1 MYNKRYLYGRKI
13 QLKLAIFDFDG
24 TLFPDETFPLLMNH
38 LKTHPSYHQNYRH
51 FISGLIPVYMAYKC
65 KLCPEKTMKEYS
77 MRRYLSSLKTT
88 SNEDLNQFFY
98 ELGDAMS
105 TKLSDSVVQR
115 LEQHRK
121 DGYYIMLVSGAF
133 EPLLHSVTKNISF
146 DKIIGTSV
154 APVYKKD
161 KRLRIDPIQG
171 YRKREVVQEQFSNI
185 EVDWANSYAYGDS
198 YSDLD
203 VLELVGNPVA
213 VKPDSR
219 LSEVANSRKWELM
232 M

>member
-1 MYNKRYLYGRKI
+1 M
-13 QLKLAIFDFDG
+13 KLAIFDFDG
-24 TLFPDETFPLLMNH
+24 TLFPKETFPLLMNH
-38 LKTHPSYHQNYRH
+38 LKTHPNYHQNYRH
-51 FISGLIPVYMAYKC
+51 FITGLIPVYVAYKC

-77 MRRYLSSLKTT
+77 MRRYLSSFKST
-88 SNEDLNQFFY
+88 SKEEINQFFY
-98 ELGDAMS
+98 ELGDSMS

-146 DKIIGTSV
+146 DRIIGTSIPFNLQKGKQV
-154 APVYKKD
+154 
-161 KRLRIDPIQG
+161 RIDPIQG
-171 YRKREVVQEQFSNI
+171 YRKKEVVQEQFSNV

-219 LSEVANSRKWELM
+219 LSEVANNRKWEM
-232 M
+232 MV